1 MSAPAQPQP
10 QPEVQAEPAKKGGW
24 GKKAPKAPKPPK
36 PPKVRRSW
44 GMAPWLFLSALLTG
58 AAAVAVLYYPIP
70 GLTAK
75 PPAPPVV
82 EQPKQETASSSTTL
96 LQREQAVAQKEA
108 ELAALEAELKQK
120 EAETSRLLKELGG
133 SELAN
138 NSLRRAAN
146 MYTAMAPFKAAPL
159 MAELPVETAV
169 QILRL
174 MSDEQAADIIAHMET
189 TRGAEIMRELTRPP
203 VINTAGG

>member
-10 QPEVQAEPAKKGGW
+10 QPEVQVEPAKKGGW
-24 GKKAPKAPKPPK
+24 GKKAPKPPK
-36 PPKVRRSW
+36 PPKARRPW
-44 GMAPWLFLSALLTG
+44 GMAPWLFISALLTG

-75 PPAPPVV
+75 PPVPPVV
-82 EQPKQETASSSTTL
+82 EQPEPRQETASNTTL

-120 EAETSRLLKELGG
+120 EAEASRLLKELGG

-146 MYTAMAPFKAAPL
+146 MYAAMVPFKAAQL
-159 MAELPVETAV
+159 MAELPVETVV

-189 TRGAEIMRELTRPP
+189 ARGAEIMRELTRPP